1 MSLTPK
7 TRPNAAHRQI
17 HAAHHRK
24 SKHYLKTYW
33 PYIPVVMIIGLGV
46 VLALN
51 WHNAQP
57 AKVQSLTAYSYYNIL
72 ESSIGLMALA
82 LFLLRH
88 AFAWHKV
95 FIKSESFAL
104 KHPLFDI
111 ALVSLAVVGLLLS
124 HHNVPA

>member
-1 MSLTPK
+1 MSLTTK
-7 TRPNAAHRQI
+7 TRPSAAHKQI

-33 PYIPVVMIIGLGV
+33 PYIPVVLIIGLGL
-46 VLALN
+46 VLASN
-51 WHNAQP
+51 WHSVQP
-57 AKVQSLTAYSYYNIL
+57 VKTQNLTAYSYYTIL

-82 LFLLRH
+82 IFLLRH

-111 ALVSLAVVGLLLS
+111 ALVTLAVVGLLLS